1 MRNHVYGTLLHAILG
16 GFAAWAAHEWIYGL
30 VIIICFLA
38 YEISEDWRIKD
49 HAYIDIRGFLAGFVV
64 GIVVIE
70 LVRLF

>member
-1 MRNHVYGTLLHAILG
+1 MKDSIYRALLHATLG

-49 HAYIDIRGFLAGFVV
+49 HAYIDIRGFLAGFVL
-64 GIVVIE
+64 GIVIIE
-70 LVRLF
+70 VLRLL